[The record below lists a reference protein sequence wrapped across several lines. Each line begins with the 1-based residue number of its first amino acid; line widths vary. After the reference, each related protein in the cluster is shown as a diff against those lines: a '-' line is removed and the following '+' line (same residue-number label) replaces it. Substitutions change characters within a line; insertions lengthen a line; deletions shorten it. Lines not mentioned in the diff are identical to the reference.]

1 MNDYSAVSGE
11 KSKILTQAQKNII
24 LRMTIREFRNN
35 FSKYRKAVENG
46 SMIVVYNR
54 KIPILVV
61 SSFDKNDILDG
72 K

>member
-1 MNDYSAVSGE
+1 MKDSRQ
-11 KSKILTQAQKNII
+11 KSKILTQARKNII
-24 LRMTIREFRNN
+24 FRMTIREFRNN
-35 FSKYRKAVENG
+35 FSKYRKAVEDG

-72 K
+72 Q